1 MLFFPT
7 WDSSNSRWNTD
18 EIVNSVSFSWF
29 GDFFELEIFCMGQ
42 ICQTWKEKS
51 TPELPVIWTNW
62 GRSKNTWTRW
72 GGELVKKCLVLSLF
86 RVKIVHV
93 EEGEV
98 KNGPKNVLVVIEWPL
113 SAHRSAFLRFRHK
126 MAVFWPKGK
135 YSGLFF
141 KSVHTVIFSLFLL
154 QPIMHFSIE
163 VKIDKNW
170 HSAVVSSSKFWL
182 VVRLRRELSIYLSL
196 IILFQMVHVDKCQT
210 ARWVHPWPKVF
221 QNISTKKIEVW
232 KLKCKKRLE

>member
-98 KNGPKNVLVVIEWPL
+98 KNGPKIVLVVIEWPL
-113 SAHRSAFLRFRHK
+113 YQRIAVRF
-126 MAVFWPKGK
+126 WG
-135 YSGLFF
+135 SGIRWLFF
-141 KSVHTVIFSLFLL
+141 DLRANT
-154 QPIMHFSIE
+154 
-163 VKIDKNW
+163 
-170 HSAVVSSSKFWL
+170 VVSSSKVCTL
-182 VVRLRRELSIYLSL
+182 
-196 IILFQMVHVDKCQT
+196 LFF
-210 ARWVHPWPKVF
+210 PSF
-221 QNISTKKIEVW
+221 YFN
-232 KLKCKKRLE
+232 L

>member
-1 MLFFPT
+1 MTSLN
-7 WDSSNSRWNTD
+7 WK
-18 EIVNSVSFSWF
+18 SFVWAKF
-29 GDFFELEIFCMGQ
+29 VKLEKKNRLLSYLLYGPIG
-42 ICQTWKEKS
+42 
-51 TPELPVIWTNW
+51 
-62 GRSKNTWTRW
+62 GRSKTTWTRW
-72 GGELVKKCLVLSLF
+72 EGELVKKMSSFVFL
-86 RVKIVHV
+86 RAEIVHV
-93 EEGEV
+93 GEGEV
-98 KNGPKNVLVVIEWPL
+98 KNGPKTVLVVIEWPL

-154 QPIMHFSIE
+154 QPIMLFSIE

-221 QNISTKKIEVW
+221 QNISRKKIEVW
-232 KLKCKKRLE
+232 KLKCTVVIK

>member
-62 GRSKNTWTRW
+62 GRSKTTWTRW

-113 SAHRSAFLRFRHK
+113 YQRIAVRF
-126 MAVFWPKGK
+126 WG
-135 YSGLFF
+135 SGIRWLFF
-141 KSVHTVIFSLFLL
+141 DLRANT
-154 QPIMHFSIE
+154 
-163 VKIDKNW
+163 
-170 HSAVVSSSKFWL
+170 VVSSSKVCTL
-182 VVRLRRELSIYLSL
+182 
-196 IILFQMVHVDKCQT
+196 LFF
-210 ARWVHPWPKVF
+210 PSF
-221 QNISTKKIEVW
+221 YFN
-232 KLKCKKRLE
+232 L